1 MLLLLLITK
10 PCPTLCDPRDCSAPG
25 FPALHCLQ
33 SLLRLISVEWMVPSN
48 HPPVAPFSSC
58 PQSFPASGA
67 FPVSQL
73 FTSGSQSN
81 GASVLPIKIHGWFP
95 LGLTSLISL
104 QSKGLSRVFSNSMI
118 WKHKFFSAQP
128 SLWSNMSIPDYW
140 KNHSFDCMDLC
151 GQSSISAF

>member
-67 FPVSQL
+67 FPVSLL
-73 FTSGSQSN
+73 FASG
-81 GASVLPIKIHGWFP
+81 
-95 LGLTSLISL
+95 
-104 QSKGLSRVFSNSMI
+104 
-118 WKHKFFSAQP
+118 
-128 SLWSNMSIPDYW
+128 
-140 KNHSFDCMDLC
+140 
-151 GQSSISAF
+151 GQSTGAQYAGLEVSAACLRNGEVVQFQRKFAIKRLKRKQNKKLKKKQKKMLES